1 MTEADHEVAS
11 PDITRR
17 KNAGLSHA
25 VDWTLA
31 QPCERYGEA
40 DAVVWATLLA
50 RQRALLP
57 GRACDEFL
65 AGLDAL
71 DLPAD
76 RVPNFAAI
84 NDRLAAA
91 TGWRIV
97 AVPGLIP
104 DLAFFAHLA
113 ERRFPVTWW
122 LREPAQ
128 LDYLPEP
135 DLFHDLFGHVPLL
148 TNPVF
153 ADYLQAYGRGGLKA
167 SHLHALPMLARLYWY
182 TVEFGLID
190 TPAGLRIYGAGILS
204 SRGECRDCLDS
215 PTPQRIGFD
224 VRRIMRQLYHIDR
237 YQDTYFVIDD
247 FVQLFDATAPDFTP
261 YYAELAALPE
271 LAPGALL
278 ADDRRIAI

>member
-1 MTEADHEVAS
+1 MTDADHEFAA
-11 PDITRR
+11 PDITQR
-17 KNAGLSHA
+17 KNAGLSRLA
-25 VDWTLA
+25 DYTLA
-31 QPCERYGEA
+31 QPHERYSDD
-40 DAVVWATLLA
+40 DARVWTTLFA
-50 RQRALLP
+50 RQLALLP

-65 AGLDAL
+65 AGLEAL
-71 DLPAD
+71 ALPAD
-76 RVPNFAAI
+76 RVPDFADLNA
-84 NDRLAAA
+84 RLGAA

-104 DLAFFAHLA
+104 DLVFFEHLA
-113 ERRFPVTWW
+113 NRRFPVTWW

-182 TVEFGLID
+182 TVEFGLIA

-204 SRGECRDCLDS
+204 SRGESAHCLEDAA
-215 PTPQRIGFD
+215 PRRIGFD
-224 VRRIMRQLYHIDR
+224 VRRIMRNRYHIDR
-237 YQDTYFVIDD
+237 YQDTYFVIDS
-247 FVQLFDATAPDFTP
+247 FAQLFDATAPDFAP
-261 YYAELAALPE
+261 YYTELAALPD
-271 LAPGALL
+271 LAPGELL